1 MRIQISLL
9 VLVLSLSA
17 TWAAAEELS
26 VSAPTTLTG
35 LPVELEV
42 TLSEGGARPA
52 TVFVDGQE
60 VGTHNLATG
69 ANALR
74 FEDLDLGAGSHEV
87 VVTSG
92 SLSAEANLRLIPGW
106 LSVLPP
112 LLAIG
117 LALVTRDV
125 LISLFLGIFGGAFI
139 LYAWNPFAA
148 FGRSIDTFIAPAVAN
163 PGQASILVFTILLGG
178 MVGLVTKN
186 GGTHGIVERL
196 KPYAT
201 SPRRGQLAT
210 WALGVLVFFDDYANT
225 LIVGPTMR
233 PITDKLKISREKLA
247 YIVDSTAAP
256 VVCLF
261 PISTWVGFEIGLI
274 GAAFQQLELPYD
286 AYGFFVQTI
295 PYRFY
300 PIFALVL
307 VATLAI
313 SRLDFGPMRAA
324 ERRAREEGLVLA
336 EDAAPI
342 ADYGSKEVEPPAD
355 IPKRAFNAILPILT
369 VVAVTILGLYI
380 TGSASLA
387 EGDEAS
393 VRTILQNAD
402 SSRALLWGSLSGMLL
417 GLILP
422 LAQRL
427 LSIRQAMGAMMGGFK
442 AMFMALVVLVLAWAL
457 AAVCSQLH
465 TADYLVKIVSGNVS
479 PVWLPALTFV
489 LSAATAFATG
499 SSWGTMG
506 ILEPLVI
513 PICHSLSL
521 GAGHAIGSE
530 SYTLYMLA
538 AIASVLAGSD
548 LGGPLFADLRHHHP
562 VEHGHRLRP
571 HRPRAHPATLCA
583 DHRPPGHPR
592 RQHSRRLRALCLDLR
607 GGRDAS
613 GHRRRRRSGQVD
625 RAGRRR
631 IDDSPPC
638 LRFSQRA
645 PPRAA
650 FNRKIERQRSIFL
663 FGSPNWL
670 FGRGGS
676 TAGTEGVE
684 RDQRG
689 AEDEHQRV
697 DLPGAAAQDF
707 DRDVGEDA
715 EADAVGDRVG
725 EGHRGQSQEG
735 GY

>member
-1 MRIQISLL
+1 MRTQLSLL
-9 VLVLSLSA
+9 VLVLLLSA
-17 TWAAAEELS
+17 ATVVAEPEIS

-35 LPVELEV
+35 LPVEVEV

-52 TVFVDGQE
+52 TVFINDQE
-60 VGTHNLATG
+60 VGSQNLEAGT
-69 ANALR
+69 NKLS
-74 FEDLDLGAGSHEV
+74 FEDLGLAAGYHDV

-92 SLSAEANLRLIPGW
+92 SLAAETSVRLIPGW
-106 LSVLPP
+106 LSILPP

-117 LALVTRDV
+117 LALATRDV

-139 LYAWNPFAA
+139 LFDWNPFVA
-148 FGRSIDTFIAPAVAN
+148 FGRSIDTFIAPAVAD

-210 WALGVLVFFDDYANT
+210 WALGVMVFFDDYANT

-274 GAAFQQLELPYD
+274 SAAFQQLNLPYD
-286 AYGFFVQTI
+286 AYTFFVQTI
-295 PYRFY
+295 PFRFY

-313 SRLDFGPMRAA
+313 TRFDFGPMLKA
-324 ERRAREEGLVLA
+324 ERRAREQGLLLA

-355 IPKRAFNAILPILT
+355 IPKRASNAILPILT
-369 VVAVTILGLYI
+369 VIGITILGLYI
-380 TGSASLA
+380 TGSAAL
-387 EGDEAS
+387 GDEEAS
-393 VRTILQNAD
+393 IRTVLQNAD

-417 GLILP
+417 ALILP

-427 LSIRQAMGAMMGGFK
+427 LKIREAMGAMMGGFK

-457 AAVCSQLH
+457 AAICSQLH
-465 TADYLVKIVSGNVS
+465 TADYLVGIASDSVA
-479 PVWLPALTFV
+479 PMWLPALTFV

-513 PICHSLSL
+513 PICHSLSI
-521 GAGHAIGSE
+521 GTGHAIGSE
-530 SYTLYMLA
+530 TYTLYMLA
-538 AIASVLAGSD
+538 SIASVLAGSIWGD
-548 LGGPLFADLRHHHP
+548 HCSPISDTTILSSMATGCDHIAHVRTQLPYALSVGAVAIVIGSIPAGYGVPVWISVLVGILLVIGAVLILG
-562 VEHGHRLRP
+562 
-571 HRPRAHPATLCA
+571 
-583 DHRPPGHPR
+583 R
-592 RQHSRRLRALCLDLR
+592 RQ
-607 GGRDAS
+607 
-613 GHRRRRRSGQVD
+613 
-625 RAGRRR
+625 
-631 IDDSPPC
+631 
-638 LRFSQRA
+638 
-645 PPRAA
+645 
-650 FNRKIERQRSIFL
+650 
-663 FGSPNWL
+663 
-670 FGRGGS
+670 
-676 TAGTEGVE
+676 
-684 RDQRG
+684 
-689 AEDEHQRV
+689 
-697 DLPGAAAQDF
+697 AAQ
-707 DRDVGEDA
+707 
-715 EADAVGDRVG
+715 
-725 EGHRGQSQEG
+725 GQQV
-735 GY
+735 

>member
-1 MRIQISLL
+1 MRTQLSLL
-9 VLVLSLSA
+9 PIAPAAGAMRRRRNFAPALVLALLLPA
-17 TWAAAEELS
+17 TFVAAEPELS

-35 LPVELEV
+35 LSVEVEV

-52 TVFVDGQE
+52 TVFLNGRE
-60 VGTHNLATG
+60 IGSHNLTAG
-69 ANALR
+69 ANALS
-74 FEDLDLGAGSHEV
+74 FDGVDLDAGSHEV

-92 SLSAEANLRLIPGW
+92 SLAAEARLRLIPGW

-117 LALVTRDV
+117 LALATRDV
-125 LISLFLGIFGGAFI
+125 LISLFLGIFGGALI
-139 LYAWNPFAA
+139 LFDWNPFAA
-148 FGRSIDTFIAPAVAN
+148 FGRSIDSFIAPAVAN

-274 GAAFQQLELPYD
+274 DAGFKQLGLDID
-286 AYGFFVQTI
+286 AYTFFVQTI

-300 PIFALVL
+300 PIFALVM
-307 VATLAI
+307 VAVLAI
-313 SRLDFGPMRAA
+313 TRFDFGPMRKA
-324 ERRAREEGLVLA
+324 EQRARELGLVLA

-355 IPKRAFNAILPILT
+355 IPKRAFNAILPIVT
-369 VVAVTILGLYI
+369 VVAVTMLGLYL
-380 TGSASLA
+380 TGSAKLG
-387 EGDEAS
+387 EEEAS
-393 VRTILQNAD
+393 IRTILQNAE

-417 GLILP
+417 ALSLP

-427 LSIRQAMGAMMGGFK
+427 LKIREAMEAMMGGFK
-442 AMFMALVVLVLAWAL
+442 AMFMALVVLVLAWGL
-457 AAVCSQLH
+457 AAVCAQLH
-465 TADYLVKIVSGNVS
+465 TADYLVAIASDNVA
-479 PVWLPALTFV
+479 PVWLPALTFI

-521 GAGHAIGSE
+521 AAGHQVGSE
-530 SYTLYMLA
+530 TYTLYMLA
-538 AIASVLAGSD
+538 SIASVLAGSIWGD
-548 LGGPLFADLRHHHP
+548 HCSPISDTTILSSMATGCDHI
-562 VEHGHRLRP
+562 
-571 HRPRAHPATLCA
+571 AHVRTQLPY
-583 DHRPPGHPR
+583 
-592 RQHSRRLRALCLDLR
+592 ALAIGVIAILV
-607 GGRDAS
+607 GS
-613 GHRRRRRSGQVD
+613 
-625 RAGRRR
+625 
-631 IDDSPPC
+631 IP
-638 LRFSQRA
+638 
-645 PPRAA
+645 AA
-650 FNRKIERQRSIFL
+650 FGLSAWICVLAGSLLVIGGVVGLGRST
-663 FGSPNWL
+663 GQ
-670 FGRGGS
+670 
-676 TAGTEGVE
+676 AATE
-684 RDQRG
+684 
-689 AEDEHQRV
+689 
-697 DLPGAAAQDF
+697 
-707 DRDVGEDA
+707 
-715 EADAVGDRVG
+715 
-725 EGHRGQSQEG
+725 
-735 GY
+735 